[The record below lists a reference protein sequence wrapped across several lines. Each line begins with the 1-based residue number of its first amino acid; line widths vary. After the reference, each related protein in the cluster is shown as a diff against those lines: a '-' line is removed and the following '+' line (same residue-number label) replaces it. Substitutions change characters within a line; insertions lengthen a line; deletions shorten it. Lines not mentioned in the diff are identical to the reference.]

1 MRSACGPY
9 IMRYG
14 VVVLSAGFTGL
25 LSFCLLAVAIGT
37 DYWYI
42 IDVNKPNYTGS
53 DDLSS
58 HSGLWRI
65 NEGAN
70 RSSVIPSFTANI
82 SCLSEAERHLLGLH
96 RVVVIVL
103 PLSLVLL
110 VFGWIFG
117 LVSSLAYSP
126 NLLAGSATY
135 FLFCSLFTLSGVS
148 IYIKYSNQAMEEFQ
162 QTVSPEN
169 LAYVDV
175 SFGWSLAT
183 AWLSYS
189 LEVAT
194 GLLLMLAARI
204 TQMKGHYDSGVAIA
218 ML

>member
-1 MRSACGPY
+1 MGCTMKYGP
-9 IMRYG
+9 
-14 VVVLSAGFTGL
+14 VVLSAGL
-25 LSFCLLAVAIGT
+25 
-37 DYWYI
+37 
-42 IDVNKPNYTGS
+42 TGS

-65 NEGAN
+65 IEGAN
-70 RSSVIPSFTANI
+70 WSSVTPSFTANM
-82 SCLSEAERHLLGLH
+82 SNLTEAERHLVGLH
-96 RVVVIVL
+96 KVVVILL

-117 LVSSLAYSP
+117 LVSSLASSP
-126 NLLAGSATY
+126 KLLAASASY
-135 FLFCSLFTLSGVS
+135 FLLCSLFTLSGVS
-148 IYIKYSNQAMEEFQ
+148 VYIKYSNQAMEEFQ
-162 QTVSPEN
+162 RTVAPEN
-169 LAYVDV
+169 LVYVNV

>member
-1 MRSACGPY
+1 
-9 IMRYG
+9 MRYG

-42 IDVNKPNYTGS
+42 INVNKPNYTGP

-82 SCLSEAERHLLGLH
+82 SYLSEAERHLLGLH

-117 LVSSLAYSP
+117 LVSSLACSP
-126 NLLAGSATY
+126 NLLVGSAIY
-135 FLFCSLFTLSGVS
+135 FLFCSIFTLAGVS
-148 IYIKYSNQAMEEFQ
+148 IYIKYSNQAMEDFQ
-162 QTVSPEN
+162 QTVSAEN
-169 LAYVDV
+169 LAYVNV

-194 GLLLMLAARI
+194 GLLLMLAAVI
-204 TQMKGHYDSGVAIA
+204 TQMKGRYDSGVTIA

>member
-1 MRSACGPY
+1 
-9 IMRYG
+9 MRYG
-14 VVVLSAGFTGL
+14 LVVLTAGFTCL
-25 LSFCLLAVAIGT
+25 LSFSLLVVAIGT

-42 IDVNKPNYTGS
+42 IDVNKPSHTGA

-70 RSSVIPSFTANI
+70 RSSVIPSFTANM
-82 SCLSEAERHLLGLH
+82 SSLSESERHRLGLH
-96 RVVVIVL
+96 RVVVILL

-117 LVSSLAYSP
+117 LVSSLASSP
-126 NLLAGSATY
+126 NLLAGSASY
-135 FLFCSLFTLSGVS
+135 FLFCSLFTLTGLSV
-148 IYIKYSNQAMEEFQ
+148 YIKYSNQAMEEFQ
-162 QTVSPEN
+162 QVVSPEN

-175 SFGWSLAT
+175 SFGWSLAI

>member
-1 MRSACGPY
+1 
-9 IMRYG
+9 MRYG
-14 VVVLSAGFTGL
+14 LVVISAGFTGL
-25 LSFCLLAVAIGT
+25 LSFSLLAVAIWT

-42 IDVNKPNYTGS
+42 IVDVNKPNCSCS

-70 RSSVIPSFTANI
+70 MSSVIPSFTANM
-82 SCLSEAERHLLGLH
+82 SSLSEVERHLLGLH
-96 RVVVIVL
+96 KVVVIIL

-117 LVSSLAYSP
+117 LVSSLASSP
-126 NLLAGSATY
+126 KLLAGSAAY
-135 FLFCSLFTLSGVS
+135 VLFCSIFTLSGVS
-148 IYIKYSNQAMEEFQ
+148 IYIKYSNLAMVEFQ
-162 QTVSPEN
+162 RIVSPEN
-169 LAYVDV
+169 LARVDV
-175 SFGWSLAT
+175 SFGWSLT
-183 AWLSYS
+183 VAWLSYS
-189 LEVAT
+189 MELAT

-204 TQMKGHYDSGVAIA
+204 SQIKGCYDSGVAIA

>member
-1 MRSACGPY
+1 MYGP
-9 IMRYG
+9 
-14 VVVLSAGFTGL
+14 VVLSAGLTGL

-65 NEGAN
+65 IEVNWKIADFKK
-70 RSSVIPSFTANI
+70 I
-82 SCLSEAERHLLGLH
+82 CLYFFQMCVFAGLH
-96 RVVVIVL
+96 KVVVILL
-103 PLSLVLL
+103 PLSLILL
-110 VFGWIFG
+110 VLGWIFG
-117 LVSSLAYSP
+117 LVSSLASSP
-126 NLLAGSATY
+126 KLLAASASY
-135 FLFCSLFTLSGVS
+135 FLLCSLFTLSGVS
-148 IYIKYSNQAMEEFQ
+148 VYIKYSNQAMEEFQ
-162 QTVSPEN
+162 RTVPPEN
-169 LAYVDV
+169 LVYVNV

>member
-1 MRSACGPY
+1 MRCTMKYGP
-9 IMRYG
+9 
-14 VVVLSAGFTGL
+14 VVLSAGFTGL

-65 NEGAN
+65 IEGAN
-70 RSSVIPSFTANI
+70 WSSVTPSFTANM
-82 SCLSEAERHLLGLH
+82 SNLTEAERHLVGLH
-96 RVVVIVL
+96 KVVVILL

-117 LVSSLAYSP
+117 LVSSLASSP
-126 NLLAGSATY
+126 KLLAASASY
-135 FLFCSLFTLSGVS
+135 FLLCSLFTLSGVS
-148 IYIKYSNQAMEEFQ
+148 VYIKYSNQAMEEFQ
-162 QTVSPEN
+162 RTVPPEN
-169 LAYVDV
+169 LVYVNV

>member
-1 MRSACGPY
+1 
-9 IMRYG
+9 MRYG
-14 VVVLSAGFTGL
+14 VVVLTAGFTGL
-25 LSFCLLAVAIGT
+25 LSFSLLAVAIGT

-42 IDVNKPNYTGS
+42 IDVNKPNVT

-65 NEGAN
+65 IEGAN
-70 RSSVIPSFTANI
+70 MSSVIPFFTANMT
-82 SCLSEAERHLLGLH
+82 SLSEVERHLLGLH
-96 RVVVIVL
+96 KVVVIML

-110 VFGWIFG
+110 VFGWIFA
-117 LVSSLAYSP
+117 LVSSMAYSP
-126 NLLAGSATY
+126 NLLAGSASY
-135 FLFCSLFTLSGVS
+135 VLFCSLFTLSGVS
-148 IYIKYSNQAMEEFQ
+148 IYIKYSNLAMEEFQ
-162 QTVSPEN
+162 RVVSPEN
-169 LAYVDV
+169 LAHVDV

-194 GLLLMLAARI
+194 GLLLLLAARI
-204 TQMKGHYDSGVAIA
+204 TQMKGRYDRGVNIA